1 MTRFKKVLLAG
12 TASFALMA
20 TPALA
25 IDGVGGVTGTT
36 SGAANAGT
44 SIGGETITGGAGG
57 SIGAD
62 ADVDAN
68 RDGVSGS
75 GSAGTSSSGN
85 VGDSGLSG
93 STGGSASGAIQ
104 TPSTAETE
112 SNVRGAAEAA
122 RDAAKGMTGGAGGGA
137 TGKGAVNSDTG
148 AAGRIS
154 NDEEDEGASLR
165 GNTVNET
172 VAQVGSGTGGA
183 TDALGSGGSTAPAD
197 TGVTGTTGGSTDRIV
212 GDEGAGSTAGSAGAA
227 AGATGTA
234 PEMDPTSRL
243 TEMGYTNIEP
253 STSAS
258 GTAEGETSYTATNA
272 SGEPVEVVVDTRTGA
287 VIRETGSTTVDTP
300 SKDNP

>member
-25 IDGVGGVTGTT
+25 IDGVGGVTSGVTGTT

-44 SIGGETITGGAGG
+44 SIGDDTITGGAGG
-57 SIGAD
+57 SVGAD
-62 ADVDAN
+62 ADVDAG

-75 GSAGTSSSGN
+75 GSIGTSSSGN
-85 VGDSGLSG
+85 VGDSGMSG
-93 STGGSASGAIQ
+93 STGGSASGGIQ

-112 SNVRGAAEAA
+112 SNIRGAADAA
-122 RDAAKGMTGGAGGGA
+122 RDATEDMTGGAGAGV
-137 TGKGAVNSDTG
+137 TGKGAVNSNTG
-148 AAGRIS
+148 AAGDTS
-154 NDEEDEGASLR
+154 DDEDEGASLR

-172 VAQVGSGTGGA
+172 VAQVGG
-183 TDALGSGGSTAPAD
+183 TDAPAVP
-197 TGVTGTTGGSTDRIV
+197 GAAGTTGGAGGAVDGATGDV
-212 GDEGAGSTAGSAGAA
+212 GTTGSATGA

-243 TEMGYTNIEP
+243 TEMGYTDIEP
-253 STSAS
+253 STSAT
-258 GTAEGETSYTATNA
+258 GTAEGETSYKATNA

-287 VIRETGSTTVDTP
+287 VIRETGSATVDTP